1 MTTPD
6 EPLVETASVDQVIAA
21 IESVDLQ
28 ASWEEV
34 APNLR
39 LALPRRRALPVD
51 IEDLPQR
58 EYSPGIRVV
67 LGMDIGPAMLFVAH
81 EQLAGWE
88 VSAEEAFDQAVDN
101 VRAEIAAR
109 KQFALIHERIADVPT
124 LAFQSRDGWASSLL
138 LLPEELTHVFGQRS
152 GLILAPMRDL
162 VICLPLDVERE
173 FAQWLLDEFAAVDMN
188 ALDLP
193 PFALVDGHLQHAV
206 GVPPALRRTAV
217 PN

>member
-6 EPLVETASVDQVIAA
+6 EPLVTTASADEVIAA
-21 IESVDLQ
+21 IESIDLQ
-28 ASWEEV
+28 ATWEEM

-58 EYSPGIRVV
+58 EYAPGIRTV
-67 LGMDIGPAMLFVAH
+67 LGLDIGPAMLFVARA
-81 EQLAGWE
+81 QLAGWG
-88 VSAEEAFDQAVDN
+88 VSADEAFERALDN
-101 VRAEIAAR
+101 VRAKVAAR

-138 LLPEELTHVFGQRS
+138 LLPAELTRVLGERS
-152 GLILAPMRDL
+152 GLVLAPMRDL
-162 VICLPLDVERE
+162 IICLPLDVERE
-173 FAQWLLDEFAAVDMN
+173 FALWLLEEFAAVDMN

-193 PFALVDGHLQHAV
+193 PFALVDGHLTQAV

-217 PN
+217 PH